1 MDLQNLRLEL
11 DKIDKE
17 LAVLFEKRMEVI
29 EKVRVFKIQ
38 NNLPFLDS
46 NREKSMKN
54 KNDEH
59 IKNKELLNYYNEFLT
74 ACTTISKQYMKD
86 KSNLN

>member
-1 MDLQNLRLEL
+1 MELQNLRMEL

-17 LAVLFEKRMEVI
+17 LAELFEKRMEVI
-29 EKVRVFKIQ
+29 ENVRIVKLQ
-38 NNLPFLDS
+38 NNLPILDS
-46 NREKSMKN
+46 NREKSMKT
-54 KNDEH
+54 KNEEY
-59 IKNKELLNYYNEFLT
+59 IKNKEFLNYYNDFLT